1 MGKQPSHAKA
11 MHMSNEPRSDDW
23 VSGARRE
30 VRGARCE
37 EHDREQGSTG
47 GPAWPCTV

>member
-23 VSGARRE
+23 VSGAR
-30 VRGARCE
+30 CE
-37 EHDREQGSTG
+37 EHDREQGCST
-47 GPAWPCTV
+47 